1 MPGYERAG
9 KEDFSFPKRMRLRRR
24 AEFTRLSRKGKRKS
38 SPHFLL
44 LFQRNDLGYN
54 RLGITV
60 SRRIGNAVRRNR
72 LKRRI
77 REFFRTHQARFPQGR
92 DMNFI
97 ARKGAAD
104 LSWEA
109 LLQELHTLTLPRKRC
124 PVCDDRV
131 LYHPPKRR
139 EGTGEEPPSKL
150 REEETSP
157 CRESSSRTRS

>member
-1 MPGYERAG
+1 MPGHERPG

-24 AEFTRLSRKGKRKS
+24 AEFTRLSRRGKRKS

-44 LFQRNDLGYN
+44 LFARNDLGYN

-109 LLQELHTLTLPRKRC
+109 LLQELHALTMPRRRC
-124 PVCDDRV
+124 PICHNRGTPA
-131 LYHPPKRR
+131 PPA
-139 EGTGEEPPSKL
+139 
-150 REEETSP
+150 
-157 CRESSSRTRS
+157 SR